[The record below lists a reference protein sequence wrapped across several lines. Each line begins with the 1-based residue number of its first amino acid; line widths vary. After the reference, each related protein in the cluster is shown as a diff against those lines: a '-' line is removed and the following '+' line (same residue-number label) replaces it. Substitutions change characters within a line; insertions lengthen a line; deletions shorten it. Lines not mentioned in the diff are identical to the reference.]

1 MKHISMSDTERSVYL
16 RLYFIMQARFAPFAP
31 PQGADQCVSSQRVD
45 KGEHFP
51 PDRDKITAHYRLHSA
66 RRKENLLH
74 IDTANQHWLSAAG
87 AGGLDW
93 GDCGGTWIPTSDL
106 NGTH

>member
-1 MKHISMSDTERSVYL
+1 
-16 RLYFIMQARFAPFAP
+16 MQARFAPFAP
-31 PQGADQCVSSQRVD
+31 LQGADQCASSQRGD

-74 IDTANQHWLSAAG
+74 IDTADQQWLSTAAAG
-87 AGGLDW
+87 LLVDWRWVGWGGGAVEERGFPVQTLM
-93 GDCGGTWIPTSDL
+93 GHIDCI
-106 NGTH
+106 